1 MVATLIQFFSI
12 VGALLVLSAFG
23 ASQYAGMRTD
33 GIAYGLLNLS
43 GSTLLAVSA
52 LTPPNPGV
60 LLVEGAWALL
70 SLGVTVRALQRRR
83 VVTPRSLLIDPWSL
97 RPD

>member
-1 MVATLIQFFSI
+1 MVTSLIPFLSI

-33 GIAYGLLNLS
+33 GIAYGVLNLV
-43 GSTLLAVSA
+43 GSTLLAISA
-52 LTPPNPGV
+52 LTPANPGV

-83 VVTPRSLLIDPWSL
+83 AVAPRSLLVDP
-97 RPD
+97 

>member
-1 MVATLIQFFSI
+1 MVTTLIQFFSI

-23 ASQYAGMRTD
+23 ASQYASMRTD
-33 GIAYGLLNLS
+33 GISYGLLNLS
-43 GSTLLAVSA
+43 GSTLLAISA

-60 LLVEGAWALL
+60 LLVEGAWALI

-83 VVTPRSLLIDPWSL
+83 VVSPRSLLVDPQS
-97 RPD
+97 